1 MYGGKKGRTW
11 VVADPH
17 FGHWGVCK
25 FLRNDGSKL
34 RPWDNP
40 DDMDKALVENWNSV
54 VQDGDRVYLLGDV
67 VINRRCL
74 PTLGLLKGRKVLVKG
89 NHDIFKL
96 KDYTPYFD
104 DIRAY
109 VVGKCHSG
117 RMYMMSHIPVHP
129 ASLGDRWAVNIH
141 GHLHSNTVKLHSVMN
156 EQDDPRY
163 ICVSVENTNFTP
175 LDLNEVIK
183 DR

>member
-1 MYGGKKGRTW
+1 MKAGRTW
-11 VVADPH
+11 VIADTH
-17 FGHWGVCK
+17 FGHKGVCH
-25 FLRNDGSKL
+25 FTRNDGSDL
-34 RPWDNP
+34 RPWGTP
-40 DDMDKALVENWNSV
+40 EEMDEAMVALWNDIV
-54 VQDGDRVYLLGDV
+54 HDVDRVYILGDL

-74 PTLGLLKGRKVLVKG
+74 PTVSRLKGRKVLVKG

-117 RMYMMSHIPVHP
+117 KMYIMSHIPIHP
-129 ASLGDRWAVNIH
+129 ACLGDRWAVNIH
-141 GHLHSNTVKLHSVMN
+141 GHLHSNTL
-156 EQDDPRY
+156 DDPKY
-163 ICVSVENTNFTP
+163 ICVSVEQTGFKPT
-175 LDLNEVIK
+175 DLNDIIK